1 MANDPICGMYVD
13 EGSDSITAYRNDIRY
28 YFCSNSCKLKFE
40 RPEKE
45 FRALRRSLLIAWPI
59 SIAVLV
65 MTYVIHFQYY
75 LFAMLVLSGIVQ
87 FYPGLKFYKGLV
99 DAIRNRGT
107 NMDMLI
113 AIGTTAAWLY
123 SAAIVLV
130 PQISA
135 VHNVYFD
142 SSSLIIALILSG
154 DYLQHLAEKNATS
167 ALDKLLKLQP
177 SVVHRINENGISD
190 IDAKDI
196 AVGDK
201 LLVKPG
207 ERIPADG
214 VVLEGESEVDES
226 AISGESM
233 PVLKGKG
240 DKLIGATV
248 NGAGSITMLVEHA
261 GADSTLSK
269 IIAIVEAAASKR
281 VKIQK
286 LADTVSAYF
295 VPLVIGIAIAS
306 SLGWFFLGSSGL
318 SVAVL
323 VFVSVVIIACPCA
336 FGIAT
341 PAALLVGSGKASE
354 NGILIKSGE
363 VVELAGKIK
372 AIILDKTG
380 TITVGKPSVTDIIPE
395 ATASEEELLYYAASA
410 ELKSEH
416 PIAKAVLKRAYDSGI
431 KPDMPS
437 SFSYSTGMGISAVVK
452 GKKVT
457 IGNEKMLL
465 DSDIAG
471 GKALAKI
478 LDEGTGAAVYV
489 GVDGRVI
496 GYIVVSDSVR
506 KETKDT
512 VSELKALGIE
522 VWMVTGDNDKVARHV
537 AMEVGINNVISGA
550 SPADKAE
557 AVKRLQSRGV
567 KVAVIGD
574 GINDAP
580 ALSQADIG
588 IAIGAG
594 TDIAMESGQVVLMKS
609 DLRDVLKLF
618 KLSAKTIAKIK
629 QNLAWAFGYN
639 ILLLPIA
646 AGALVPFAGL
656 SVYESLPILSAFAM
670 AMSSTIVVSNSLLLK
685 RTRL

>member
-1 MANDPICGMYVD
+1 
-13 EGSDSITAYRNDIRY
+13 
-28 YFCSNSCKLKFE
+28 
-40 RPEKE
+40 
-45 FRALRRSLLIAWPI
+45 
-59 SIAVLV
+59 
-65 MTYVIHFQYY
+65 
-75 LFAMLVLSGIVQ
+75 
-87 FYPGLKFYKGLV
+87 
-99 DAIRNRGT
+99 
-107 NMDMLI
+107 
-113 AIGTTAAWLY
+113 
-123 SAAIVLV
+123 
-130 PQISA
+130 
-135 VHNVYFD
+135 
-142 SSSLIIALILSG
+142 
-154 DYLQHLAEKNATS
+154 
-167 ALDKLLKLQP
+167 
-177 SVVHRINENGISD
+177 VHRINENGISD

-489 GVDGRVI
+489 GVDGKVI

-537 AMEVGINNVISGA
+537 AMEVGIDNVIAGA
-550 SPADKAE
+550 TPADKAE

-629 QNLAWAFGYN
+629 QNLAWASGYN

>member
-13 EGSDSITAYRNDIRY
+13 EGSDSITAYRNDVRY

-65 MTYVIHFQYY
+65 MTYVVHFQYY

-177 SVVHRINENGISD
+177 SVVHRINGNGISD

-214 VVLEGESEVDES
+214 VVLEGESDVDES

-395 ATASEEELLYYAASA
+395 ATASEGELLYYAASA

-471 GKALAKI
+471 DKALAKI

-489 GVDGRVI
+489 GVDGKVI

-537 AMEVGINNVISGA
+537 AMEVGIDNVIAGA

>member
-1 MANDPICGMYVD
+1 MANDPICGMYTD
-13 EGSDSITAYRNDIRY
+13 ENSDSITSERNGLKY

-45 FRALRRSLLIAWPI
+45 FKALKRSLAIAWPI

-65 MTYVIHFQYY
+65 ITYILHFPNY
-75 LFAMLVLSGIVQ
+75 LFVLLVLSGIVQ
-87 FYPGLKFYKGLV
+87 FYPGLKFYKGLI
-99 DAIRNRGT
+99 DAVKNRGT

-113 AIGTTAAWLY
+113 AIGTSAAWLY
-123 SAAIVLV
+123 SAAVVLV
-130 PQISA
+130 PHLSA
-135 VHNVYFD
+135 VSNVYFD
-142 SSSLIIALILSG
+142 SSSVIIALILTG
-154 DYLQHLAEKNATS
+154 DYMQHLAEKNATS

-177 SVVHRINENGISD
+177 SVVHRINGNGISD

-471 GKALAKI
+471 DKALAKI

-489 GVDGRVI
+489 GVDGKVI

-537 AMEVGINNVISGA
+537 AMEVGIDNVIAGA
-550 SPADKAE
+550 TPADKAE

-567 KVAVIGD
+567 KVAAIGD

>member
-177 SVVHRINENGISD
+177 SVVHRINGNGISD

-537 AMEVGINNVISGA
+537 AMEVGIDNVIAGA
-550 SPADKAE
+550 TPADKAE

>member
-177 SVVHRINENGISD
+177 SVVHRINGNGISD

-471 GKALAKI
+471 DKALAKI

>member
-13 EGSDSITAYRNDIRY
+13 ESSDSITSERNGLKY
-28 YFCSNSCKLKFE
+28 YFCSGSCKLKFE

-45 FRALRRSLLIAWPI
+45 FNALKRSLAISWPI
-59 SIAVLV
+59 SLAVLAI
-65 MTYVIHFQYY
+65 TYLLHFPYY
-75 LFAMLVLSGIVQ
+75 LYVLLVLSGIVQ

-177 SVVHRINENGISD
+177 SVVHRINGNGISD

-471 GKALAKI
+471 DKALAKI

-489 GVDGRVI
+489 GVDGKVI

-537 AMEVGINNVISGA
+537 AMEVGIDNVIAGA
-550 SPADKAE
+550 TPADKAE

-567 KVAVIGD
+567 KVAAIGD

>member
-471 GKALAKI
+471 DKALAKI

>member
-177 SVVHRINENGISD
+177 SVVHRINGNGISD

-489 GVDGRVI
+489 GVDGKVI

-537 AMEVGINNVISGA
+537 AMEVGIDNVIAGA
-550 SPADKAE
+550 TPADKAE